1 MVEDRISRTLLRER
15 VLGTITTAI
24 LDGTLQPGERLRDDE
39 LTAWL
44 GTSRAPIREALDQLA
59 DIGLVEMA
67 PNRFTKVAVI
77 SPRLYAESA
86 AVWSAMVTR
95 GVYWGILAFP
105 AGRLAEL
112 EAINAELD
120 GAIPAH
126 FPPGPTPV
134 DRFVAAVLEH
144 CDNRVL
150 LESIRAHDPLLAL
163 GVNRFKDSM
172 DARPIHAFFE
182 GVIRRCR
189 DHDVQGFESDM
200 RVFLG
205 GPMTSF
211 MARVS
216 GFDDPDEYEEARDAG
231 TLR

>member
-1 MVEDRISRTLLRER
+1 MADDKISRTLLREQ
-15 VLGTITTAI
+15 VLVTISTAI
-24 LDGTLQPGERLRDDE
+24 LDGTLLPGERLRDDE

-95 GVYWGILAFP
+95 GMYWGILRFP
-105 AGRLAEL
+105 ADHLPEV
-112 EAINAELD
+112 EAINADL
-120 GAIPAH
+120 AHAVPAE

-134 DRFVAAVLEH
+134 DRFVAAVLKH
-144 CDNRVL
+144 CDNQVL

-172 DARPIHAFFE
+172 DAAPIHAFFV
-182 GVIRRCR
+182 GLIRRCR
-189 DHDVQGFESDM
+189 DHDVEGFEADM
-200 RVFLG
+200 RVFLD

-216 GFDDPDEYEEARDAG
+216 GYDDADEYEKDRNAG